1 MSAPGGGLTQWLG
14 LAGILILL
22 IALTHWLVR
31 RQGGW
36 RVLRRRVGRQV
47 RLTVEAF
54 TAPVR
59 AQLRYR
65 RRLRLLTR
73 LLRDRSGWP
82 DAERAVRRAAGLRP
96 GFRPYGALLGP
107 DLVGVLVAGVA
118 ESGRAELPDPWTAD
132 EAEPRLWW
140 IARADLAG
148 PALPSSGPDG
158 PDGLTGPDAGP
169 EPDAAPGTVAPLL
182 CCVGTD
188 GRHAV
193 FLDLLAG
200 PTTVSVF
207 GVSRT
212 ARAVLQSLAA
222 QLDARL
228 PAGSVEVTSGVHQHH
243 TGRTT
248 ADVLAAPGGMFAV
261 CAEPP
266 RTRLP
271 DGLRLLCL
279 GAGRDRARL
288 LEAGPDGLL
297 DIHGAAP
304 SLRVDSLPLAR
315 AVVRALRG
323 LPPYPVDGDGA
334 APGQAGL
341 PAAGA
346 APAVHGA
353 ASDVP
358 DELGEGASSAGAAGV
373 SAMAEATAVAGR
385 SSAPTG
391 APSDDDDLAEPVE
404 SGTAGVSAAA
414 AQAP

>member
-1 MSAPGGGLTQWLG
+1 MSAPSGGLTQWLG
-14 LAGILILL
+14 LAGILILVV
-22 IALTHWLVR
+22 ALTHWLVR

-36 RVLRRRVGRQV
+36 RVLRRRVGRQA
-47 RLTVEAF
+47 RLTAEAF

-73 LLRDRSGWP
+73 LLRDRSGWA

-107 DLVGVLVAGVA
+107 DRVGVLVAGVA
-118 ESGRAELPDPWTAD
+118 ESGRAELPNPWAAD

-140 IARADLAG
+140 ITRADLAA
-148 PALPSSGPDG
+148 P
-158 PDGLTGPDAGP
+158 GPDAEP
-169 EPDAAPGTVAPLL
+169 ETGAPLL
-182 CCVGTD
+182 CCAGTD

-193 FLDLLAG
+193 FLDLLTG
-200 PTTVSVF
+200 PATVSVF
-207 GVSRT
+207 GVPRT
-212 ARAVLQSLAA
+212 ARAVVQSLAA

-266 RTRLP
+266 GSRLP

-288 LEAGPDGLL
+288 LEAGSDGLL
-297 DIHGAAP
+297 EIHGAAP

-323 LPPYPVDGDGA
+323 LPPYPADGEGG
-334 APGQAGL
+334 APGGTAL

-346 APAVHGA
+346 ASAVHDTA
-353 ASDVP
+353 PDVP
-358 DELGEGASSAGAAGV
+358 DELGEDAAPAGAAGV
-373 SAMAEATAVAGR
+373 SAAAGTSGAGGR
-385 SSAPTG
+385 RAAPAG
-391 APSDDDDLAEPVE
+391 APSRATAPAPSGDDDLAEPVE
-404 SGTAGVSAAA
+404 SGGAGVSAAGA
-414 AQAP
+414 APAP